1 MKTVELL
8 ELVSHGGR
16 SVTELAALAGMD
28 KDVFMARLT
37 DLERMGYLKRLELGS
52 GCGTDSCGNCPMRRS
67 CDDGAS
73 LPVIFTLSGK
83 GKRVLEKRIQY
94 GN

>member
-1 MKTVELL
+1 MRTVELL
-8 ELVSHGGR
+8 ELVSRGGK
-16 SVTELAALAGMD
+16 SVNELAALAGVD

-67 CDDGAS
+67 CDEGAS
-73 LPVIFTLSGK
+73 IPVVFTLSEK
-83 GKRVLEKRIQY
+83 GKKVLERRFQY